1 MNGNAALTANDASHI
16 HTAIRLK
23 IEEEIRTKTETRD
36 RKLDELQNLER
47 PKSDD
52 RSQQLDAREAL
63 SREITRLNL
72 KLLALRETVDRIKN
86 GVYGICRHCEEPI
99 PMGRLQAMPE
109 AMACV
114 NCVDEKEQPHLVH
127 V

>member
-1 MNGNAALTANDASHI
+1 MNENVALKANDLVRI

-23 IEEEIRTKTETRD
+23 IEEEIAAKTETRD

-52 RSQQLDAREAL
+52 RSQQLDAREVL

-72 KLLALRETVDRIKN
+72 KLLALRETVDRIKI
-86 GVYGICRHCEEPI
+86 GTYGICRHCEESI
-99 PMGRLQAMPE
+99 PVNRLQAMPE
-109 AMACV
+109 ATACV
-114 NCVDEKEQPHLVH
+114 NCADERGTLHLVH